1 MLSFGG
7 TVVIIPT
14 HLLLW
19 WIYRTK
25 TTLWSSYM
33 GNKYCKKLH
42 PVIAQSKGASTT
54 WRIMIKIRELV
65 EYQIWWQIKE
75 GDSSFWFDNWTTQ
88 GALYYFSHETSQ
100 EEEIDVKEFADQQ
113 DWKVDKLKRW
123 LSEDIVQHILKTI
136 PSPTSDGILDR
147 TWWML
152 EESRKFTVK
161 SAWEYV
167 RQRTVRQ
174 SRFLNMWEKRL
185 PFKIFF
191 FI

>member
-1 MLSFGG
+1 
-7 TVVIIPT
+7 
-14 HLLLW
+14 
-19 WIYRTK
+19 
-25 TTLWSSYM
+25 M

-54 WRIMIKIRELV
+54 WRTMIKIRELV
-65 EYQIWWQIKE
+65 EHQIWWQIKG

-88 GALYYFSHETSQ
+88 GELYYFSYETSQ

-113 DWKVDKLKRW
+113 GWKVDKLKRW

-161 SAWEYV
+161 SAWESKI
-167 RQRTVRQ
+167 RRTKPKP
-174 SRFLNMWEKRL
+174 SANNMVDNTCRELQAKDILLKDHMDAPNSNTIKARVL
-185 PFKIFF
+185 MLIAKEIGKE
-191 FI
+191 I